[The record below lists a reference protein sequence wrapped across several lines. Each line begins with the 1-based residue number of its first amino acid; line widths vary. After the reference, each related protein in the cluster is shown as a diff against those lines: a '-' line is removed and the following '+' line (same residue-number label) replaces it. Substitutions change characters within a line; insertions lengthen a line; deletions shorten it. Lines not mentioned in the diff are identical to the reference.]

1 MRGVAERTEPDD
13 EPPPF
18 GGSWKRIYVAVVLYT
33 ALIVVLL
40 TAMTA
45 ALRR

>member
-1 MRGVAERTEPDD
+1 VQEPTKPDD

-33 ALIVVLL
+33 ALIIVLL